1 MKKQLAK
8 FVLTVGV
15 LTIITIS
22 AVSPVSSVKEVGEE
36 AANTLTQVL
45 SAVPGGGSG
54 SGAW

>member
-22 AVSPVSSVKEVGEE
+22 AVYPVSSAKGVGEE
-36 AANTLTQVL
+36 AAKTIVQVL